1 VGDEL
6 DRPSDKV
13 ASPSSAGEAPAPLGS
28 DPAGCRPE
36 HVLRAGAGGLGEPAE
51 PARPDRTT
59 RYLDTARGVLSYSQ
73 VAPLLAEQVVRL
85 EARIYAGEFSDR
97 AIDENLVADFHRA
110 ICFELVPEWAGRWR
124 SVEIRVGNLHPP
136 LPSQVPLRMRDY
148 GRDLVA
154 RWQHASEVTGD
165 LTLEFL
171 AFAEGRFLSIHPF
184 QDFNGR
190 TIRLFLLEILQR
202 LDLPRVVLAPEHA
215 QARDEYFR
223 ALEAADLS
231 DWRPLMGIWSDRF
244 LRADV

>member
-1 VGDEL
+1 
-6 DRPSDKV
+6 
-13 ASPSSAGEAPAPLGS
+13 
-28 DPAGCRPE
+28 
-36 HVLRAGAGGLGEPAE
+36 
-51 PARPDRTT
+51 
-59 RYLDTARGVLSYSQ
+59 
-73 VAPLLAEQVVRL
+73 
-85 EARIYAGEFSDR
+85 
-97 AIDENLVADFHRA
+97 
-110 ICFELVPEWAGRWR
+110 
-124 SVEIRVGNLHPP
+124 
-136 LPSQVPLRMRDY
+136 MRDY

-215 QARDEYFR
+215 QARDEY
-223 ALEAADLS
+223 LEAADLS